1 MKYGLSEITIEKIR
15 GVFEAFPEVERA
27 ILYGSRAKGNFKPTS
42 DIDLTLYGDALT
54 PDLRM
59 TIASELDDLLLPYTI
74 DLSNFAELNHAKLR
88 EHIER
93 VGVVFYERK
102 KQGAAMIKGWQTRTL
117 HEVCQIKPSKSEARD
132 KVSGNELV
140 SFLPMKNLGIDKK
153 FVRATQTK
161 PLSAVIGSYTYF
173 ADSDVLLAKIT
184 PCFENGKIG
193 IAEGL
198 VNGIGFGS
206 SEYIVFRPGK
216 TLNKEWLYYYLSREV
231 FRNEGAARMS
241 GAWTG
246 MWRAQPLI
254 GCGPYGARQLLT
266 RI

>member
-1 MKYGLSEITIEKIR
+1 MKYGLSEITVEKIR
-15 GVFEAFPEVERA
+15 WVFEAFPEIEKA

-74 DLSNFAELNHAKLR
+74 DLSIFDELNHAKLR

-102 KQGAAMIKGWQTRTL
+102 KQGTGMKKEWQIKPL
-117 HEVCQIKPSKSEARD
+117 HEVCQIKPPKSEARD
-132 KVSGNELV
+132 KISVNELV
-140 SFLPMKNLGIDKK
+140 SFLPMENLGIDKK

-173 ADSDVLLAKIT
+173 ADNDVLLAKIT

-206 SEYIVFRPGK
+206 IEYIVFRQ
-216 TLNKEWLYYYLSREV
+216 
-231 FRNEGAARMS
+231 
-241 GAWTG
+241 
-246 MWRAQPLI
+246 AQ
-254 GCGPYGARQLLT
+254 R
-266 RI
+266 